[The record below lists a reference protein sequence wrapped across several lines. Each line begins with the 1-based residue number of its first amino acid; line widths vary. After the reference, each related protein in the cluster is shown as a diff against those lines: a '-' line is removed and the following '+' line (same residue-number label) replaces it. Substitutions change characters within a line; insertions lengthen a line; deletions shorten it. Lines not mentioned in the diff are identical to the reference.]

1 MSSEAKHRF
10 TISISQDAYN
20 YLEEMGGERGR
31 GKYVEQLVL
40 REKRN
45 INNIG
50 SVVSRLDQ
58 LHGDVE
64 QIESFMMLHLKI
76 YLKALSKTLSAED
89 IAALEAEFGNI

>member
-10 TISISQDAYN
+10 TISISADCYN

-31 GKYVEQLVL
+31 GKYIEQLVL

-50 SVVSRLDQ
+50 SIVSRLDA
-58 LHGDVE
+58 LRDTAM
-64 QIESFMMLHLKI
+64 IMDNFMLAHFRL
-76 YLKALSKTLSAED
+76 YVKALSKTLSADD
-89 IAALEAEFGNI
+89 IASLEA